1 MQNNLSIGEASKIS
15 QVKVPTI
22 RYYEQ
27 IGLLIE
33 APRTSGNRRLYDDND
48 IQRLKFIRHARD
60 LGFDIDAI
68 RTLLTLQD
76 DPSDSC
82 DMADEIARARLE
94 DVERRIKSL
103 VALRSELQKMLDS
116 HCHGRIDQCRVIE
129 VLSNH
134 LECEDHI

>member
-15 QVKVPTI
+15 QVKIPTI

-27 IGLLIE
+27 IGLLLE
-33 APRTSGNRRLYDDND
+33 APRTEGNRRLYDHSD

-60 LGFDIDAI
+60 LGFDIEAI
-68 RTLLTLQD
+68 RTLLKLQD
-76 DPSDSC
+76 EPAGSC
-82 DMADEIARARLE
+82 DIADEIARDRLE
-94 DVERRIKSL
+94 DVERRINSL
-103 VALRSELQKMLDS
+103 VALRSELKKMLDS
-116 HCHGRIDQCRVIE
+116 HCHGRINECRVIE